1 MAYSDYQ
8 GPMGQQQ
15 AQPQQQQKQGSG
27 GFVDFLKSLLGP
39 VGASLTGDSS
49 GGTLGNLFGGGSQG
63 GVQQHSLLN
72 PQQMDL
78 QSLIGQYGK
87 QALTN
92 PGQSPIA
99 QEARHNFNTQTIPSI
114 AERFTAMGGSDNKLN
129 SSGFQAALGNAGAG
143 LNRSLASLDY
153 QQAHQLNQQALRP
166 QFENIAAPKQS
177 NEIVELLLTLLPFLL
192 GI

>member
-1 MAYSDYQ
+1 MALGDYA

-15 AQPQQQQKQGSG
+15 AQPQQQQQQGSG

-49 GGTLGNLFGGGSQG
+49 GGPLGNLFGGGSQG

-78 QSLIGQYGK
+78 QNLFGQYSK

-99 QEARHNFNTQTIPSI
+99 QQARHNFNTQTIPSI
-114 AERFTAMGGSDNKLN
+114 AERFTAMGGGQR
-129 SSGFQAALGNAGAG
+129 SSAFQAALQNAGG
-143 LNRSLASLDY
+143 DFDRSLASLDY
-153 QQAHQLNQQALRP
+153 QQAHQLGQQALRP
-166 QFENIAAPKQS
+166 QFENIAAKAGRGNSQS
-177 NEIVELLLTLLPFLL
+177 S
-192 GI
+192 G